1 LEEDLTDR
9 SLYRLLTER
18 YNLKPQWAEVSL
30 EPVLATDRDAELL
43 GLEPKAPVLLME
55 NITYDVSN
63 RPIDLFISRFRGD
76 KGRVRVRVLR
86 S

>member
-1 LEEDLTDR
+1 MLLLE
-9 SLYRLLTER
+9 
-18 YNLKPQWAEVSL
+18 NV
-30 EPVLATDRDAELL
+30 
-43 GLEPKAPVLLME
+43 
-55 NITYDVSN
+55 TYDTSD